1 MYYTVYCKYLLNNSS
16 AEVSSS
22 FLLHWWSRTRSRN
35 DKPVNY
41 VTEKNCYCK
50 QRLLCG
56 AALHQS
62 WTSEDFPPFHN
73 NHRRCSVKTHIDQ
86 ALIWMILWGTCPPQ
100 CLWLCPC
107 LSSTTVAQS
116 KAGCVSLMWGLR
128 SVKFLMANVFWQ
140 REQSKQVLPVKDE
153 KERVKENLFWR
164 ECLFIL
170 IFLLFSFVF
179 FLCFC
184 AVFSDQ
190 APMFTLHLLG
200 LSVMVNNIYR
210 INIFINFWS
219 V

>member
-16 AEVSSS
+16 VEVSSS
-22 FLLHWWSRTRSRN
+22 SLHWWSRTRSRN

-41 VTEKNCYCK
+41 VNREKTAIGK

-107 LSSTTVAQS
+107 LSSTTVANS
-116 KAGCVSLMWGLR
+116 KAGCVSLMWRVLR
-128 SVKFLMANVFWQ
+128 NVFWQ
-140 REQSKQVLPVKDE
+140 REQSKQVLHCKKMRKNVL
-153 KERVKENLFWR
+153 KENISSEVNVFLF
-164 ECLFIL
+164 F
-170 IFLLFSFVF
+170 IFLL
-179 FLCFC
+179 FC
-184 AVFSDQ
+184 AVFSAQ
-190 APMFTLHLLG
+190 AHN
-200 LSVMVNNIYR
+200 V
-210 INIFINFWS
+210 
-219 V
+219 